1 MLLFLLKTL
10 LLFLLARLL
19 LSTLRASMEGQKTIL
34 VVDDEPHIVLG
45 LKDALEFEGF
55 RVVTASSGEEGVQVY
70 RAERPDAVL
79 LDLMLPDQ
87 NGYQV
92 CEQIRKQDARVPVIM
107 LTARAQEADKI
118 RGLDSGA
125 DDYVTKPFSVGELT
139 ARIRALFRRARSAG
153 PNQDSA
159 VLTIGQVR
167 VNLGAHTVE
176 RGGQSEALSFYE
188 VELLRLL
195 HERLGQPVSRE
206 EILKKIWGLDKHPNN
221 RTIDN
226 FVVKLRK
233 KIERQPNVPE
243 HILTVYGFG
252 YKLIL

>member
-1 MLLFLLKTL
+1 V
-10 LLFLLARLL
+10 
-19 LSTLRASMEGQKTIL
+19 EEPKTIL

-55 RVVTASSGEEGVQVY
+55 RVVTASTGAEGVAVHKS
-70 RAERPDAVL
+70 ERPDAVL

-92 CEQIRKQDARVPVIM
+92 CQQIRESDGRVPVIM

-125 DDYVTKPFSVGELT
+125 DDYVTKPFSVGELS
-139 ARIRALFRRARSAG
+139 ARIRALFRRAGRPSE
-153 PNQDSA
+153 SL
-159 VLTIGQVR
+159 VFSIGEAS
-167 VNLGAHTVE
+167 VNLTAHTVE
-176 RGGQSEALSFYE
+176 NGGESEALSFYE

-195 HERLGQPVSRE
+195 YERVGQPVSRE

-233 KIERQPNVPE
+233 KIERRANQPE

-252 YKLIL
+252 YKLIA

>member
-1 MLLFLLKTL
+1 
-10 LLFLLARLL
+10 
-19 LSTLRASMEGQKTIL
+19 MESAKTIL

-55 RVVTASSGEEGVQVY
+55 RVVTASTGEEAVEVH
-70 RAERPDAVL
+70 RREHPDAVL

-92 CEQIRKQDARVPVIM
+92 CQQIRETDVRVPVII
-107 LTARAQEADKI
+107 LTARSLEADKI

-139 ARIRALFRRARSAG
+139 ARIRALFRRAGRPSEA
-153 PNQDSA
+153 QI
-159 VLTIGQVR
+159 LTIGLVQ
-167 VNLGAHTVE
+167 VNLSAQTVQ
-176 RGGQSEALSFYE
+176 RGDKTEPLSFYE

-195 HERLGQPVSRE
+195 HERQGQPVSRE
-206 EILKKIWGLDKHPNN
+206 DILNKVWGIEKNPNN

-233 KIERQPNVPE
+233 KVERRPNNPE

-252 YKLIL
+252 YKLIA